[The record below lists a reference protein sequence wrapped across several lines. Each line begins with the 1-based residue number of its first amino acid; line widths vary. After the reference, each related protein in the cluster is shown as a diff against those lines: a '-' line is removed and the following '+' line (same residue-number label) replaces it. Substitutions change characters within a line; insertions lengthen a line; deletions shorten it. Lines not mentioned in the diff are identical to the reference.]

1 MHSNRDYQK
10 ILKNIYNQL
19 LFEEDFGTV
28 ASYIPEL
35 AKVSPKKLGVY
46 LQTNDGEGYAYGD
59 AIEKFSIQSI
69 SKVFS
74 LSIALSILGPSLWK
88 RVGVEPSGTAFNS
101 IVQLEYEK
109 GIPRNPFINP
119 GAIVIAD
126 ILVTYLKNPKQDFLN
141 YVRSLAG
148 EDTID
153 YDLKVANSEK
163 ITGYRNAAHIN
174 MLKSFGNIQNDVD
187 EVLDFYYHQCSLS
200 LTCKELAQAFNA
212 FANQDKPFLYNGIT
226 LSKSQVKR
234 MNAIML
240 SCGFYD
246 ESGEFAFRVGLSGK
260 SGVGGGIAAILPRGL
275 SIAVWSPRLNKKGN
289 SYMGMRFLEEFTTET
304 DLSIF

>member
-1 MHSNRDYQK
+1 MHINKDYQK
-10 ILKNIYNQL
+10 ILDQIYNQL
-19 LFEEDFGTV
+19 LFEEDKGTV

-35 AKVSPKKLGVY
+35 AKVSPNKLGVY
-46 LQTNDGEGYAYGD
+46 LHTNEGEGYACGD
-59 AIEKFSIQSI
+59 AFEKFSIQSV

-74 LSIALSILGPSLWK
+74 LSIALSFLGPSLWK
-88 RVGVEPSGTAFNS
+88 RVHVEPSGTAFDS

-119 GAIVIAD
+119 GAIVVAD
-126 ILVTYLKNPKQDFLN
+126 ILCTYLDNPKEDFLN
-141 YVRSLAG
+141 YVRTLAG
-148 EDTID
+148 EENIF
-153 YDLKVANSEK
+153 YDENVARSEAA
-163 ITGYRNAAHIN
+163 TGFKNAAHIN
-174 MLKSFGNIQNDVD
+174 MLKSFGNIQNDVS
-187 EVLDFYYHQCSLS
+187 EVLDFYYHQCSLA
-200 LTCKELAQAFNA
+200 LNCRELSSAFRA
-212 FANQDKPFLYNGIT
+212 FAKTDTPFFYSGIN

-246 ESGEFAFRVGLSGK
+246 ESGEFAFRVGLAGK

-289 SYMGMRFLEEFTTET
+289 SFMGMRFLEEFTTAT